1 MGAANKKSKPRPV
14 CLTVGSA
21 SKAAICA
28 MNVNDR
34 KAVKTMTKPDST
46 EATEDDKPL
55 YVRFGIGLRDENG
68 DSVDFLV
75 DTRPFEGSV
84 KYERAF

>member
-1 MGAANKKSKPRPV
+1 
-14 CLTVGSA
+14 
-21 SKAAICA
+21 
-28 MNVNDR
+28 
-34 KAVKTMTKPDST
+34 MTKPDST